1 MKQAYV
7 IAIVIALCVGVYF
20 LGEGI
25 TGFTMQSQSC
35 CFGEDCSLE
44 NRCQNQPIEE
54 SPAQLSPREDFTLAL
69 TIILVSVIIFVNL
82 YQKKKQHLHKQ
93 LDLKHS
99 SR

>member
-1 MKQAYV
+1 MKQAYI

-25 TGFTMQSQSC
+25 TGLVISQNC
-35 CFGEDCSLE
+35 CFGDSCALE
-44 NRCQNQPIEE
+44 NQCQNQPVME
-54 SPAQLSPREDFTLAL
+54 SPTHLSPREDFTLATTL
-69 TIILVSVIIFVNL
+69 ILFSSIIFINL
-82 YQKKKQHLHKQ
+82 YQKKKQNMHKK